1 VDGFCFGS
9 QDNGLELDMAYI
21 TENIVAM
28 GVPSADM
35 NSGLF
40 SFVEVC
46 NLLFSFYENFGQ
58 NSTLCKFST
67 SRLLDFQSSNRLNFT
82 DRSRNLSL
90 KMCAFIDLF
99 LKMFLGAK

>member
-40 SFVEVC
+40 SFVEVQLAFPFLC
-46 NLLFSFYENFGQ
+46 NFWTE
-58 NSTLCKFST
+58 
-67 SRLLDFQSSNRLNFT
+67 
-82 DRSRNLSL
+82 
-90 KMCAFIDLF
+90 
-99 LKMFLGAK
+99 

>member
-1 VDGFCFGS
+1 MDGFCFGS

-46 NLLFSFYENFGQ
+46 DLLFPFHAILGQ

-67 SRLLDFQSSNRLNFT
+67 SRLLDFQSSNRLNLT
-82 DRSRNLSL
+82 DCSRNLSL